1 MLKQAFPMEVN
12 MNLTTF
18 SVGSLG
24 KLNGKIERYMPI
36 SDGRIYYRTAEYT
49 MGNSPSIYIKQF
61 LIGVEERMVFFGPIT
76 ESFSSLFG
84 DPGNV
89 CKVHYSLV
97 LPCSRGTLMNRR
109 IEAGTRPTMLFP
121 VGVVRRDLGSWM
133 VSSIFDWFFA
143 DLFII

>member
-1 MLKQAFPMEVN
+1 

-36 SDGRIYYRTAEYT
+36 SHGRISHGRIYYREAEYT

-89 CKVHYSLV
+89 AKSTTVWFCHA
-97 LPCSRGTLMNRR
+97 R
-109 IEAGTRPTMLFP
+109 A
-121 VGVVRRDLGSWM
+121 VRL
-133 VSSIFDWFFA
+133 
-143 DLFII
+143 